1 MLKIRSKENIRKT
14 SKIETKS
21 KEFSRQ
27 NMIDLFD
34 LYFYEDCPY
43 QDESAELLRLEG
55 RGKMRIVSRENGISA
70 CAGDLAGYYEKKGL
84 KVLNYFR
91 DGENFKPGD
100 AIFEAEGDIKLIFRF
115 WRVSQTFLTM
125 MCAIST
131 KTASMVSEA
140 RKINPDIIIATSRK
154 THPGSRIFELKA
166 VRAGGGDIHRNSLS
180 DSIQISQNHLEVAGE
195 LGKLRAMKKIEIEPR
210 SREEAFK
217 YAEMSDI
224 MLLDHLSPE
233 ELRELGPELK
243 ELNPELELAVGGIEA
258 KRIPEYAPFVD
269 IIVISAPYYANPL
282 DFTTKIERL

>member
-1 MLKIRSKENIRKT
+1 
-14 SKIETKS
+14 
-21 KEFSRQ
+21 
-27 NMIDLFD
+27 MIDLFE

-55 RGKMRIVSRENGISA
+55 RGKMKIISRENGTCA
-70 CAGDLAGYYEKKGL
+70 CAGDLAEYYERKGL
-84 KVLNYFR
+84 KILNYLR
-91 DGENFKPGD
+91 DGAIFKPGD
-100 AIFEAEGDIKLIFRF
+100 TILEAEGDLKLLFRF
-115 WRVSQTFLTM
+115 WRVSQTFLTL
-125 MCAIST
+125 MCAIAT
-131 KTASMVSEA
+131 KTASMISA
-140 RKINPDIIIATSRK
+140 GRKENPDLIIATSRK

-166 VRAGGGDIHRNSLS
+166 IRAGGGDIHRNSLS

-233 ELRELGPELK
+233 ELRELGPGLK
-243 ELNPELELAVGGIEA
+243 RLNPKLELAVGGIEA
-258 KRIPEYAPFVD
+258 KRIPEYAPLVD